1 MFLLLLLVCDFSSSG
16 TNILGPIDQNK
27 LSLAFLNQKEKK
39 VNVYWTSPWFSN
51 HHHDQHGIPRS
62 SAQRQESLV
71 QAHNRQHKCNVWN
84 DDDGDYGGDSGIG
97 NVCSNSGGT
106 FR

>member
-1 MFLLLLLVCDFSSSG
+1 M
-16 TNILGPIDQNK
+16 GPIDQNK
-27 LSLAFLNQKEKK
+27 FSLAFPSPKRKK
-39 VNVYWTSPWFSN
+39 GKVDWTKPWFSN

-97 NVCSNSGGT
+97 NVCRNSGGKL
-106 FR
+106 R